1 MTMRNVLA
9 WLEYNW
15 NWAFITF
22 CAVLLILA
30 AALAVAGVRHHRRE
44 REAADYDHELDV
56 IEDAAGARSPLHAA
70 MDAGYGP
77 GDEVFDRAFWGD
89 YYGQPGEPGD
99 PSDLPGPVSVG
110 ADRAGELHH
119 DDPRHPLH
127 WPSIVAGLGPL
138 ERTRLEELT
147 LTQRQAVRLEA
158 WMASCRAGWDRAR
171 MEAAWAVAA

>member
-1 MTMRNVLA
+1 MRNPLA

-44 REAADYDHELDV
+44 REAADYDAELDNV
-56 IEDAAGARSPLHAA
+56 EDGTF
-70 MDAGYGP
+70 Y
-77 GDEVFDRAFWGD
+77 
-89 YYGQPGEPGD
+89 
-99 PSDLPGPVSVG
+99 LPGPDSRTGGVMPEGPSQTGRVG
-110 ADRAGELHH
+110 EFHH
-119 DDPRHPLH
+119 DELPEDHPLH
-127 WPSIVAGLGPL
+127 WPSIVAGLGPV

-147 LTQRQAVRLEA
+147 LTQRQAVRLDA